1 MRTTNNIL
9 RENAALQNENR
20 LLQERLE
27 HWKSQVRRSDR
38 GKVDQKAVEQ
48 TARALAKQYS
58 SEADVSEI
66 AGDLQRLYG
75 YMTSRKDASESAGFG
90 ESGKR
95 ALIAAYTAGQNDAAA
110 ARSERLQDARV
121 DGKIGKTKYSLKEEP
136 DHGGTR
142 EETREDFKRR
152 CVAGGYSVF
161 EGETTAY
168 GYRGPVQLGHE
179 TAARSIRE
187 ELQKL
192 GINGIIADGSVLW
205 NRNGYTEIR

>member
-66 AGDLQRLYG
+66 AEDLQRLYDYWTWG
-75 YMTSRKDASESAGFG
+75 ASRTHRRAPALARAG
-90 ESGKR
+90 
-95 ALIAAYTAGQNDAAA
+95 
-110 ARSERLQDARV
+110 
-121 DGKIGKTKYSLKEEP
+121 
-136 DHGGTR
+136 
-142 EETREDFKRR
+142 
-152 CVAGGYSVF
+152 
-161 EGETTAY
+161 
-168 GYRGPVQLGHE
+168 
-179 TAARSIRE
+179 
-187 ELQKL
+187 
-192 GINGIIADGSVLW
+192 NGL
-205 NRNGYTEIR
+205 